1 MEYINEYL
9 ENGYIIGDV
18 NQDYKITEE
27 DNKMLLEYIA
37 KVVTLNETQLKA
49 ADVNKN
55 GVIDKGDSTEILNL
69 ISKAKTIK

>member
-9 ENGYIIGDV
+9 ENGYITGDV

-55 GVIDKGDSTEILNL
+55 GFIDTSDATEILKL
-69 ISKAKTIK
+69 ISKAQTIK

>member
-1 MEYINEYL
+1 MRIT
-9 ENGYIIGDV
+9 I
-18 NQDYKITEE
+18 NQDLKITDE
-27 DNKMLLEYIA
+27 DSKMLLEYIA